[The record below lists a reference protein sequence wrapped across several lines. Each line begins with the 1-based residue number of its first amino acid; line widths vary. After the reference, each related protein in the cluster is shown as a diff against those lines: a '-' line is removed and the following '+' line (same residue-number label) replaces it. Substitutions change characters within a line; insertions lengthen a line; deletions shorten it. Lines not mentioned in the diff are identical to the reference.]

1 MDVRSSAET
10 KRGAEMRLV
19 SSAADHS
26 RSLALSASAPTL
38 AFTESQAALRANELA
53 NRKELWNLRADIE
66 KEKLR
71 HVAPFPFFGR
81 AMRFQDKFAAL
92 QITDDGRFSYS
103 FVGLNHEGCTCCCSS
118 QAMMSSIRRW
128 LHRCGYH
135 IKEGVLQSTSPRSSR
150 VVSTAGLMASAS
162 PSFPPECLA
171 AAATPPLR
179 AVVHEKLRQSGGLE
193 GLGGLAS
200 VHFRPL
206 KKEDRKELEQ
216 LHHEWFPVA
225 YPASFY
231 DEVFQSR
238 TVQSLAAI
246 AGDILLGAA
255 TFRTTFA
262 EPRFDMTSVLQ
273 GGLRSCM
280 EGYAGYILTL
290 GVVDGARGHGLAK
303 ALLQQSIKRIKA
315 VLPKVQAIWVHV
327 ACYNQQAKAL
337 YESQGLQLVRCFPR
351 FYSFYNKSW
360 DSLLYVLYINGGK
373 PPDSLPLQVVQ
384 DEIAATLSCHSTLLA
399 EYHYGPIRAQAS
411 LSFLKAWQDAAA
423 ADADL
428 QGRADGEVSVCQ
440 EVRDQVVVWEGAVE
454 PESAPSFGSFTGPAS
469 HEQARS
475 FASGRSAVVEP
486 QLSKEATTTSA
497 AADLA
502 QFRAERA
509 ADVLRLRYCTR
520 SVPTASFEKVD
531 VEDSEPV
538 LVEDDPKS
546 RVRTYEGILV
556 STLEEEPL
564 EPVAELEP
572 EGTATIQGLAMLRHE
587 IEEVGG
593 RARLVNVIRSSS
605 RFAIVVSPYFQ
616 PNMAVVHSLHLSLS
630 PRRPR
635 RTQLPF
641 VGSGTKRD
649 ARASTMKS
657 GDIWRLT
664 QERRRA
670 PKPKFSKSGS
680 TGMLPAAAP
689 SPKPG
694 DTRQSMFSKPSNSMP
709 QLPALVDKKD
719 KKDGKAR
726 ELTTVSDWRDFY
738 KQRAQELS
746 RPRWCFFFSRS
757 VFLFLGGS
765 DEVQRCSESPASRGS
780 ALDAPGS
787 GLGLVPS
794 PVASVGGIRCTP
806 ACRTGDSALPRA
818 PTHSG
823 PKPYVVLPFQ
833 SLQVF
838 AQAGHLH
845 LAAWHALQAKHATA
859 KAVHAPEASLATA
872 APLAFQRLA
881 YELYIRVYFADF
893 PNTRCCSAGLCLI
906 TRIFSRLLGFL

>member
-384 DEIAATLSCHSTLLA
+384 DEIAATLSCHSFGELLVRL
-399 EYHYGPIRAQAS
+399 GFWVSS
-411 LSFLKAWQDAAA
+411 LA
-423 ADADL
+423 
-428 QGRADGEVSVCQ
+428 G
-440 EVRDQVVVWEGAVE
+440 
-454 PESAPSFGSFTGPAS
+454 
-469 HEQARS
+469 
-475 FASGRSAVVEP
+475 
-486 QLSKEATTTSA
+486 
-497 AADLA
+497 
-502 QFRAERA
+502 
-509 ADVLRLRYCTR
+509 LRYCTR

-738 KQRAQELS
+738 KQRAQEL
-746 RPRWCFFFSRS
+746 
-757 VFLFLGGS
+757 LGS
-765 DEVQRCSESPASRGS
+765 
-780 ALDAPGS
+780 
-787 GLGLVPS
+787 
-794 PVASVGGIRCTP
+794 
-806 ACRTGDSALPRA
+806 
-818 PTHSG
+818 
-823 PKPYVVLPFQ
+823 
-833 SLQVF
+833 
-838 AQAGHLH
+838 
-845 LAAWHALQAKHATA
+845 
-859 KAVHAPEASLATA
+859 
-872 APLAFQRLA
+872 
-881 YELYIRVYFADF
+881 
-893 PNTRCCSAGLCLI
+893 
-906 TRIFSRLLGFL
+906 

>member
-1 MDVRSSAET
+1 
-10 KRGAEMRLV
+10 
-19 SSAADHS
+19 
-26 RSLALSASAPTL
+26 
-38 AFTESQAALRANELA
+38 
-53 NRKELWNLRADIE
+53 
-66 KEKLR
+66 
-71 HVAPFPFFGR
+71 
-81 AMRFQDKFAAL
+81 
-92 QITDDGRFSYS
+92 
-103 FVGLNHEGCTCCCSS
+103 
-118 QAMMSSIRRW
+118 
-128 LHRCGYH
+128 
-135 IKEGVLQSTSPRSSR
+135 
-150 VVSTAGLMASAS
+150 MASAS

-171 AAATPPLR
+171 AAATPPLK
-179 AVVHEKLRQSGGLE
+179 AAVHEKLRRSGGLE

-216 LHHEWFPVA
+216 LHREWFPVA

-303 ALLQQSIKRIKA
+303 ALLQQSIARIKA

-337 YESQGLQLVRCFPR
+337 YESQGLRLVRCFPR
-351 FYSFYNKSW
+351 FYSFYDKSW
-360 DSLLYVLYINGGK
+360 DSLLYVLYMNGGK

-384 DEIAATLSCHSTLLA
+384 DEIAATLSCHSFGELSVRPGSTLRLPMQICKEELTA
-399 EYHYGPIRAQAS
+399 TCAPAR
-411 LSFLKAWQDAAA
+411 
-423 ADADL
+423 
-428 QGRADGEVSVCQ
+428 RDG
-440 EVRDQVVVWEGAVE
+440 
-454 PESAPSFGSFTGPAS
+454 
-469 HEQARS
+469 QARS
-475 FASGRSAVVEP
+475 LASGRSAVVEP

-497 AADLA
+497 AADLS
-502 QFRAERA
+502 QFPAERA
-509 ADVLRLRYCTR
+509 ADVLQVGSGRFI
-520 SVPTASFEKVD
+520 TALIKRGSQLSCLQVD

-680 TGMLPAAAP
+680 TGMLPAA
-689 SPKPG
+689 
-694 DTRQSMFSKPSNSMP
+694 
-709 QLPALVDKKD
+709 
-719 KKDGKAR
+719 
-726 ELTTVSDWRDFY
+726 E
-738 KQRAQELS
+738 
-746 RPRWCFFFSRS
+746 
-757 VFLFLGGS
+757 
-765 DEVQRCSESPASRGS
+765 
-780 ALDAPGS
+780 
-787 GLGLVPS
+787 
-794 PVASVGGIRCTP
+794 
-806 ACRTGDSALPRA
+806 
-818 PTHSG
+818 
-823 PKPYVVLPFQ
+823 
-833 SLQVF
+833 
-838 AQAGHLH
+838 
-845 LAAWHALQAKHATA
+845 
-859 KAVHAPEASLATA
+859 
-872 APLAFQRLA
+872 
-881 YELYIRVYFADF
+881 
-893 PNTRCCSAGLCLI
+893 
-906 TRIFSRLLGFL
+906 SRLQLGVGLSTRAEH